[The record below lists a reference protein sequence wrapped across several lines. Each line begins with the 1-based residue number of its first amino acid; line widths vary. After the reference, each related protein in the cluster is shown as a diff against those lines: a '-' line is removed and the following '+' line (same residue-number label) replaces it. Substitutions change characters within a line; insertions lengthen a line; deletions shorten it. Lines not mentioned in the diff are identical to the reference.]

1 MKFQI
6 NVVIPRVE
14 NVKAFEN
21 ITDDFIIFPVLWVDQ
36 HFKLNDDIKQKL
48 SIVHY
53 INVAIKNILGPLLV
67 VLGTVILLLLITCL
81 GCENFAAGPQGFHNM
96 EMSETITNAY
106 N

>member
-6 NVVIPRVE
+6 NVVIPKVE
-14 NVKAFEN
+14 NINAFEN
-21 ITDDFIIFPVLWVDQ
+21 ITDEFIIFPVLWVDQ
-36 HFKLNDDIKQKL
+36 HFTLNDEIKQNL

-53 INVAIKNILGPLLV
+53 IFLTIKNIVGPLLV

-81 GCENFAAGPQGFHNM
+81 GCENFASGPHGFHNM
-96 EMSETITNAY
+96 EMSETVTAAY